1 VVIETIARVGG
12 VIEIGARAGGSTAAC
27 PGCGEPSRRVH
38 SRYGRSLA
46 DAAIGGQPVRIRLR
60 VRRFA
65 CARTDCARKTFVE
78 QVEDLTL
85 RYGRHS
91 QLLRAMLE
99 SIGLALAGRAGA
111 RLTRRLAVPV
121 SRMTLL
127 RLVRAMPDPVVGEVS
142 AVGIDDF
149 ALRRGHVYGTVVID
163 SESHRALDV
172 LPDRTADTVAD
183 WLTQHPDLQVV
194 CRDRAGAYAE
204 AARVGAPQ
212 AVQVADRW
220 HLWHNLCE
228 AVDKI
233 VSAHRSEL
241 RADPPEQCDDMP
253 DDQTPDDQTPDDQ
266 MANDDKANDDKANDD
281 KAEEEVAED
290 DMAKEEVGLDDV
302 APDRPASPS
311 DAVVVEGALV
321 VRTRERYAAVQA
333 LRAQGRSITAISRE
347 LGLDRH
353 TARRFV
359 RAEHLEDLLVKA
371 QSRDSVLD
379 AFKPYL
385 HERFNAGHTDAAALT
400 AEITALGYRG
410 SDKTVRRYLQ
420 PFRASLTAPAP
431 VPVGPSVRQVTGWL
445 TRRPDTLNEDERLE
459 LKKILDRS
467 TALTVTSVQVREFA
481 EMLTKRQGQRLGDWM
496 RDVQDNGAPAL
507 RSFAN
512 GLRNDLDA
520 VTAGLTLDYSSGA
533 VEGTVNRI
541 KMLKRQMFGRA
552 KFDLL
557 RKRILHPV

>member
-1 VVIETIARVGG
+1 MVIETIARVGG
-12 VIEIGARAGGSTAAC
+12 VIEIGARARGSTATC

-38 SRYGRSLA
+38 SGYERSLA

-111 RLTRRLAVPV
+111 RLTRSLAVPV

-127 RLVRAMPDPVVGEVS
+127 RLVRAMPDPVVGELT

-149 ALRRGHVYGTVVID
+149 ALRRGHVYGTIVID

-183 WLTQHPDLQVV
+183 WLAQHPDVQVV

-220 HLWHNLCE
+220 HLWHNLCQ
-228 AVDKI
+228 AVDKT

-266 MANDDKANDDKANDD
+266 TPDDDKAKDDMAK
-281 KAEEEVAED
+281 EEVAKD

-302 APDRPASPS
+302 APDRPASPG

-347 LGLDRH
+347 LDLDRH

-359 RAEHLEDLLVKA
+359 RAEHLEDLLVTA
-371 QSRDSVLD
+371 RSRDSVLD
-379 AFKPYL
+379 AFKPHL

-400 AEITALGYRG
+400 AEITGLGYRG

-431 VPVGPSVRQVTGWL
+431 VPVAPSVRQVTGWL
-445 TRRPDTLNEDERLE
+445 TRRPDTLNEEERLE

-467 TALTVTSVQVREFA
+467 AALTVTSRQVREFA
-481 EMLTKRQGQRLGDWM
+481 EMLTQRHGERLDDWM

-557 RKRILHPV
+557 RKRILNPA

>member
-1 VVIETIARVGG
+1 M
-12 VIEIGARAGGSTAAC
+12 
-27 PGCGEPSRRVH
+27 H
-38 SRYGRSLA
+38 SGYERSLA

-111 RLTRRLAVPV
+111 RLTRSLAVPV

-127 RLVRAMPDPVVGEVS
+127 RLVRAMPDPVVGELT

-149 ALRRGHVYGTVVID
+149 ALRRGHVYGTIVID

-183 WLTQHPDLQVV
+183 WLAQHPDVRVV

-220 HLWHNLCE
+220 HLWHNLCQ

-241 RADPPEQCDDMP
+241 RADPPEQCDDTP
-253 DDQTPDDQTPDDQ
+253 DDQTPDDQTP
-266 MANDDKANDDKANDD
+266 NDDKAK
-281 KAEEEVAED
+281 D

-302 APDRPASPS
+302 APDRPASPG

-347 LGLDRH
+347 LDLDRH

-359 RAEHLEDLLVKA
+359 RAEKVEDLLVKA

-410 SDKTVRRYLQ
+410 SDQTVRRYLQ

-431 VPVGPSVRQVTGWL
+431 VPVAPSVRQVTGWL

-459 LKKILDRS
+459 LTKILDRS
-467 TALTVTSVQVREFA
+467 AALTVTSRQVREFA
-481 EMLTKRQGQRLGDWM
+481 EMLTQRQGQRLGDWM
-496 RDVQDNGAPAL
+496 RDVQDNGTPAL

-520 VTAGLTLDYSSGA
+520 VTAGLTLD
-533 VEGTVNRI
+533 
-541 KMLKRQMFGRA
+541 
-552 KFDLL
+552 
-557 RKRILHPV
+557 